1 VIAFPKTQKGTCLMS
16 DAPSRVDPKQLEELW
31 IKVKEIKV

>member
-1 VIAFPKTQKGTCLMS
+1 MT
-16 DAPSRVDPKQLEELW
+16 DAPSRVDPKQLDELW